1 MINLVEKEWQEHQ
14 KIVQE
19 SEILKGQIAKIGELL
34 CECLKKG
41 GKILI
46 CGNGGRVQLMPSILQ
61 LNLVGVIKKNARL

>member
-19 SEILKGQIAKIGELL
+19 SEILKGQSAKIGELL

-41 GKILI
+41 GK
-46 CGNGGRVQLMPSILQ
+46 NF
-61 LNLVGVIKKNARL
+61 NLRKWWKCS

>member
-14 KIVQE
+14 KVAKA
-19 SEILKGQIAKIGELL
+19 SEILKGQIAKVGELL

-46 CGNGGRVQLMPSILQ
+46 CGN
-61 LNLVGVIKKNARL
+61 